1 MAGIV
6 APPLRVGRTPPPE
19 RDERST
25 PSPSSSPSFPMGSS
39 PRLHGASA
47 GHADTSYDTSL
58 ASAPEKRTARPP
70 TPELETDLE
79 ESDGEAPHP
88 PRTSMAGRMR
98 AREETA
104 QEPLFLDES
113 DDETD
118 ARRSRMDRLR
128 DLARQRAA
136 QRAAD
141 DDDDDVPAQPVRD
154 SSPPAA
160 KSPSPLRVSPKKLA
174 LLNDTSSESEMD
186 VPVPKPRAKGLS
198 RKEQREMHSMSA
210 RLRREHRA
218 TIARPEPKR
227 YQLSELLS
235 TIQHA
240 EARFEQH
247 SSSDPV
253 ESSSTAA
260 RSTPEPAPRP
270 VPSVPTD
277 PNQERIQRKWAML
290 RAHQPSVPDDADSD
304 VEVVALASQPKQQRA
319 KKVLFRPP
327 PKDTDRAEA
336 DHQLIQLGAGPRTP
350 RARRI
355 SSDVYRSPNAHTPA
369 APPVTDREMNAAAHA
384 FALAAH
390 KVAGTL
396 PPTSPSRADEKQAV
410 HHDAVKHVPMV
421 MDLAQLNET
430 LLQKTY
436 EQNARLAAKRSKRAP
451 AELDLP
457 AAAPAPAAP
466 APGPKTYGGRA
477 RRASSASD
485 DDSDWSE
492 GGGTASSAAS
502 DASASP
508 RDGSPA
514 SRRSASTHSA
524 HNSEKENVPLSPI
537 LPADDNELD
546 VDLGRFFAPTQV
558 PSRASPSPAPLRE
571 SAAWDEPSARTNS
584 NSSVLA
590 QFFESTQDGPT
601 RGASLDLFANQKRDG
616 PVGGMTQFFEPT
628 PSASASMRPTR
639 SQEAMPPP
647 THAAASDGFAALR
660 RQQREDARALL
671 SPEMLPSLDPSL
683 AERGEEWRER
693 RTLSAANEVMYI
705 NQDGF
710 FTQTKPAED
719 TPSQAPAALD
729 PSPSQ
734 RRVERAPSEHDG
746 SPRRPSEGPA
756 SDGSDVA
763 PPSSQRHTSAPLY
776 SPASEDEESDAAP
789 SDAPTDADA
798 SDAEADLAV
807 ASDARAHWSA
817 LLGKPA
823 KHAKSRR
830 ERSEF
835 VFGEAE
841 ESDEDRP
848 DDGEHGGLTGVF
860 SDRGSASEPEED
872 SDDDADLESLLDDE
886 RDENEEEQDEAARM
900 RYQQHRDEDDAA
912 MQALHE
918 RAAKGMLRSR
928 RRRLDDPLAD
938 MLDEDADEDELRRK
952 LRAPSFQAKRR
963 RIEQDGLQALAE
975 REDSRAFVETYNETH
990 ATEEA
995 ERYDFL
1001 GEASSDDEERVTT
1014 HDLRAE
1020 LRRRA
1025 QAQDE
1030 ASEHAPSDD
1039 DEDTEAVL
1047 TKLRPRRTVTAP
1059 RTYEEEETE
1068 FTRLLFKTG
1077 QVDVASL
1084 PRELQ
1089 ERRARLL
1096 EEYSHEPHWRQER
1109 GGRHGIDRRRTG
1121 KAKRNTAP
1129 SAASAAM
1136 PETRSAPSVLVHS
1149 ILRRDAHFADPAP

>member
-6 APPLRVGRTPPPE
+6 APPLRVGRTPAPE

-25 PSPSSSPSFPMGSS
+25 PSPSSSPSFQMGSS
-39 PRLHGASA
+39 PRMRGASA
-47 GHADTSYDTSL
+47 SHADTSYDTSL
-58 ASAPEKRTARPP
+58 ASVPEKRATRPP

-79 ESDGEAPHP
+79 ESEGEAPQP
-88 PRTSMAGRMR
+88 PRTSMAARMR
-98 AREETA
+98 ARDESA

-113 DDETD
+113 DDEVD

-136 QRAAD
+136 QHAAD
-141 DDDDDVPAQPVRD
+141 DDDEAPAPAARG
-154 SSPPAA
+154 SSPLAS
-160 KSPSPLRVSPKKLA
+160 KSPSPLRVSPKKSA

-186 VPVPKPRAKGLS
+186 VPSARPRTKGLS

-240 EARFEQH
+240 ESRPEAH

-270 VPSVPTD
+270 VPSVPID

-290 RAHQPSVPDDADSD
+290 RAHQSSVPDDADSD

-319 KKVLFRPP
+319 KKVLFRAP

-336 DHQLIQLGAGPRTP
+336 DHQLMQLGAGPRTP

-410 HHDAVKHVPMV
+410 LHDTVKQVPLV

-430 LLQKTY
+430 LLQKAY

-457 AAAPAPAAP
+457 TAAAPAAP
-466 APGPKTYGGRA
+466 ADGPKTYGGRV
-477 RRASSASD
+477 RRASSTSD

-492 GGGTASSAAS
+492 GHGTASSAAS

-508 RDGSPA
+508 RGASPA

-524 HNSEKENVPLSPI
+524 HNSEKENVPLSPM
-537 LPADDNELD
+537 LPAADDNELD

-558 PSRASPSPAPLRE
+558 PSRVSPSPAPLRP
-571 SAAWDEPSARTNS
+571 SAGWEEPSARTNS

-590 QFFESTQDGPT
+590 QFFESTQDGPA

-628 PSASASMRPTR
+628 PSASSSTRPTR

-693 RTLSAANEVMYI
+693 RTVSAANEVMYI

-719 TPSQAPAALD
+719 TPSQAPHVLD

-734 RRVERAPSEHDG
+734 RRTEPVPEFDG

-756 SDGSDVA
+756 PEGSEAA

-776 SPASEDEESDAAP
+776 SSDPSDEESDAAP
-789 SDAPTDADA
+789 SEAPSDADA

-807 ASDARAHWSA
+807 ASDARAHWTA
-817 LLGKPA
+817 LLDQPSKR
-823 KHAKSRR
+823 AKSRR

-886 RDENEEEQDEAARM
+886 RDENEEEQDEAARL

-912 MQALHE
+912 IQALHE
-918 RAAKGMLRSR
+918 RAAKGMLRNR

-952 LRAPSFQAKRR
+952 LHAPAFKAKRR

-1001 GEASSDDEERVTT
+1001 GEASSDDEARVTT

-1025 QAQDE
+1025 QARDE
-1030 ASEHAPSDD
+1030 ESEHAPSSD
-1039 DEDTEAVL
+1039 DETDAVL
-1047 TKLRPRRTVTAP
+1047 TKLRSRRTVTAP

-1109 GGRHGIDRRRTG
+1109 GGRHGIDRRRMG
-1121 KAKRNTAP
+1121 KTKRNTAP
-1129 SAASAAM
+1129 SAAPVVM

-1149 ILRRDAHFADPAP
+1149 ILRRDAHFADAAP